1 MSEQETSFIKLLKKW
16 VIGGVASIISLMLVS
31 MFWFY
36 TSANGRLKALEKAQS
51 EKVDISEFENYQNY
65 QDLKDTYINQSLT
78 EIKQDVKDIKNKL

>member
-65 QDLKDTYINQSLT
+65 QDLKDTYINRSLM
-78 EIKQDVKDIKNKL
+78 EIKSDVKDIKNKL

>member
-1 MSEQETSFIKLLKKW
+1 MSDQESQFIKLLKRW

-51 EKVDISEFENYQNY
+51 EKVDMTDFMNYRNYQE
-65 QDLKDTYINQSLT
+65 LKESYINKSLT